1 MHKLPPNEWGG
12 KPVKHNLHINKSGGP
27 ALGSSDANAFPP
39 PPSPAARR
47 FDSDCGRRGFPSCPG
62 QRAIIECGQVRGPAC
77 GDFIS
82 KAADLTW
89 PTFLFFF
96 FQSASPGESVTPE
109 LLFLTRNSRLI
120 NLSSRLWVSSRPS
133 GPPRT
138 LQDPPGPEA
147 KIRPAAHQSLTFQA
161 FYGLFF
167 PPIDSGLR
175 C

>member
-12 KPVKHNLHINKSGGP
+12 KPGKHNLHINKSGAP

-39 PPSPAARR
+39 PPSPAALR

-109 LLFLTRNSRLI
+109 LLFPTRSSDWLI
-120 NLSSRLWVSSRPS
+120 YRRGRRARGGKSLDPP
-133 GPPRT
+133 GPTRT
-138 LQDPPGPEA
+138 LQDQRPRPELPL
-147 KIRPAAHQSLTFQA
+147 INL
-161 FYGLFF
+161 
-167 PPIDSGLR
+167 
-175 C
+175 